1 MCFSYYPVKIKVILG
16 EIAACLMILLVDTI
30 YM

>member
-16 EIAACLMILLVDTI
+16 EIAAGLMILLVDLNNI
-30 YM
+30 